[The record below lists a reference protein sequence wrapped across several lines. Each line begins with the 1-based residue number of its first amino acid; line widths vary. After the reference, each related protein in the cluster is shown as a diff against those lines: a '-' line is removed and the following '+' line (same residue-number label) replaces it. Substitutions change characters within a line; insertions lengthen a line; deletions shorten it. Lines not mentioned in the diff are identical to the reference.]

1 MAPLPLQSATLT
13 RALPQDPAL
22 SYATLRTEAIAF
34 VQRCS
39 GAIWTDY
46 NEHDP
51 GVTILEQLCY
61 ALTELGYRAGFP
73 IEDLIARDEGLLPGP
88 GRAFPTEP
96 VTVADWRRLL
106 IDRVRGLGN
115 AWLEPRPAPAAS
127 GPTGLYDIRLYA
139 APPVPGIHEG
149 WSGEHRVVERAE
161 RAFVRHRALCEDI
174 GSIRRLEPARTRVRV
189 EIEIDPEVRPEAAMA
204 AIVQRLAC
212 TLAPEPRRR
221 SLQQRLDEGL
231 SLSQIFDGPRMGRGF
246 IALSDLAEPRTQVD
260 AQELRD
266 QIAVLAEVRAVG
278 PLRLRVE
285 DDEESAGAWTI
296 PQDLYFS
303 LDSGIDRGDTGIELL
318 VQGLPVEVDWREAVR
333 LLKALWR
340 EHRRT
345 YKVNAEIYH
354 LLTPPAG
361 RGRDIGAWTPVVD
374 QFPRI
379 YGVGP
384 DGLGR
389 DAGPERRAQAKQLAG
404 YVEIFDE
411 AMRAFLLRLAR
422 LGPLLRGEGPERR
435 GSSLEDENRLIDF
448 LLALHGE
455 DPEGDIVLP
464 PGCVGEAAA
473 RLRLHAKR
481 QLLAGEGGIR
491 KSRGRGLDYRVR
503 RWRRRAGG
511 AELRSQIMLTSEPGV
526 PRRGR
531 PRLGV
536 VEHVLLRR
544 RRAELPWAEAGWR
557 PMTVT
562 AIVHLPGRDG
572 HDADYRR
579 RVEAMIRANTPA
591 HVALETRY
599 VDRERWIRFR
609 RLHKLWRRA
618 LRDDLGEAADLLAEE
633 MLARFEDWRGER
645 S

>member
-1 MAPLPLQSATLT
+1 MAPLPVQSATLA
-13 RALPQDPAL
+13 RALPPDPAL
-22 SYATLRTEAIAF
+22 NFAALRAEAIAF

-73 IEDLIARDEGLLPGP
+73 IEDLIAGEEGLLPGP

-115 AWLEPRPAPAAS
+115 AWLEPRLAPDG

-139 APPVPGIHEG
+139 APPVPGLHEE
-149 WSGEHRVVERAE
+149 WREEHRIVERAE

-189 EIEIDPEVRPEAAMA
+189 RIEIDPGARPEAAMA

-231 SLSQIFDGPRMGRGF
+231 SLSQIFDGPRISRGF
-246 IALSDLAEPRTQVD
+246 IAPGDLADQCTTVH

-266 QIAVLAEVRAVG
+266 HLAVLPEVRAVG
-278 PLRLRVE
+278 GLRVGVW
-285 DDEESAGAWTI
+285 DEEETHGSWAI
-296 PQDLYFS
+296 PKDHYFAF
-303 LDSGIDRGDTGIELL
+303 DSGLDRGDTGIELL
-318 VQGLPVEVDWREAVR
+318 VQGRPVAVDRHETVR

-361 RGRDIGAWTPVVD
+361 GVRDIGAWAPVVD

-384 DGLGR
+384 NGVGR
-389 DAGPERRAQAKQLAG
+389 DASIERRAQARQLTG
-404 YVEIFDE
+404 YLEIFDA
-411 AMRAFLLRLAR
+411 AMRDFLLRLAR
-422 LGPLLRGEGPERR
+422 LGPMLRGEGPERPGAR
-435 GSSLEDENRLIDF
+435 LEEENRLIDF

-455 DPEGDIVLP
+455 DAEGCIVLP
-464 PGCVGEAAA
+464 PGCTAEEAA

-481 QLLAGEGGIR
+481 RLLADEGGIR

-503 RWRRRAGG
+503 RWRRRTSGV
-511 AELRSQIMLTSEPGV
+511 EMRSQIMLASELCL
-526 PRRGR
+526 PRRRR
-531 PRLGV
+531 PRLTV
-536 VEHVLLRR
+536 IEHVLLRR
-544 RRAELPWAEAGWR
+544 RRAEEQPDTGWR
-557 PMTVT
+557 PMTAT
-562 AIVHLPGRDG
+562 AIVHLPGG
-572 HDADYRR
+572 HGDDAGYRR

-591 HVALETRY
+591 HVALETRF
-599 VDRERWIRFR
+599 VDREHWVRFR
-609 RLHKLWRRA
+609 RLHKLWRWA

-633 MLARFEDWRGER
+633 MLARFEDWTEKPF
-645 S
+645 